1 MKIGVASPFQP
12 HQLAD
17 HLDATS
23 KARLAAIRGVP
34 APQVT
39 ALVRGWLQHGH
50 QVSVF
55 CLDPSVATIQE
66 LRGEQLSIHVLPKR
80 RARHYMPDFY
90 RVERRLIREAI
101 RRERPDV
108 INAQWCY
115 EHALGAVECGIPT
128 AVTCQDT
135 PLRYAWIS
143 KHWFTTYHLLVAWR
157 AVRRA
162 NRLVCVSPY
171 TAEHIQKYFRPR
183 CPVDVVPNGIMPE
196 AFGRGE
202 RRLQQ
207 AGARPA
213 PFTLC
218 SVGGWGKIK
227 NNATLLKAFSIVRR
241 RHPSAR
247 LALFGREVGP
257 GQAAEQWARRRQLH
271 EGVVFKGSTPYEK
284 ILDFLETEADL
295 MVHPSLVETQGMVLV
310 EAMACGVPVIGGRDS
325 GAVSWTLEEGR
336 SGYLCDV
343 RDKHTLGKTIIEALE
358 QPDRNRNLVK
368 RAWDSAKGRFNQE
381 QVVNANESILQQL
394 LTAGSRTP
402 K

>member
-1 MKIGVASPFQP
+1 
-12 HQLAD
+12 
-17 HLDATS
+17 
-23 KARLAAIRGVP
+23 
-34 APQVT
+34 
-39 ALVRGWLQHGH
+39 
-50 QVSVF
+50 
-55 CLDPSVATIQE
+55 
-66 LRGEQLSIHVLPKR
+66 
-80 RARHYMPDFY
+80 
-90 RVERRLIREAI
+90 
-101 RRERPDV
+101 
-108 INAQWCY
+108 
-115 EHALGAVECGIPT
+115 
-128 AVTCQDT
+128 
-135 PLRYAWIS
+135 
-143 KHWFTTYHLLVAWR
+143 
-157 AVRRA
+157 
-162 NRLVCVSPY
+162 
-171 TAEHIQKYFRPR
+171 
-183 CPVDVVPNGIMPE
+183 VDVVPNGIMPE

>member
-1 MKIGVASPFQP
+1 MP
-12 HQLAD
+12 HQVAD
-17 HLDATS
+17 YLDAAS
-23 KARLAAIRGVP
+23 KARLTAIRGVP
-34 APQVT
+34 APQTT
-39 ALVRGWLQHGH
+39 ALVRGLLQKGH
-50 QVSVF
+50 QVSVS
-55 CLDPSVATIQE
+55 CLDPSVTTIRD
-66 LRGEQLSIHVLPKR
+66 LCGDRLSIHVLPKR
-80 RARHYMPDFY
+80 RARYYMPDFY
-90 RVERRLIREAI
+90 RTERHLIREAI

-108 INAQWCY
+108 ISAQWSY
-115 EHALGAVECGIPT
+115 EHALGALECGIPT

-143 KHWFTTYHLLVAWR
+143 RHWFTTYHLLVAWR
-157 AVRRA
+157 VIRCA
-162 NRLVCVSPY
+162 NRLICISPY